1 MSSWRLLH
9 QTVIF
14 GLLLAILATH
24 GLGLHRHGHVP
35 QSDQYGT
42 DHTHKAD
49 FHLSSFLT
57 EDAVNDTQHDDHT
70 SWTKVE
76 FGASAIAKKF
86 VDIIVFAIVSLAILL
101 ILKWLLQ
108 STSTTLT
115 QRCNNARPKNVFRI
129 TPQLRA
135 PPQ

>member
-1 MSSWRLLH
+1 MSSWRIFH

-14 GLLLAILATH
+14 GLLLALIATH

-35 QSDQYGT
+35 QSDLYVT

-57 EDAVNDTQHDDHT
+57 EDAVNDTQHDDHA
-70 SWTKVE
+70 SWMKVE
-76 FGASAIAKKF
+76 FAASAIAKKF

-101 ILKWLLQ
+101 ILKWLLL
-108 STSTTLT
+108 STSATLA
-115 QRCNNARPKNVFRI
+115 QRYNNARPKNVFRI